1 MLERYVDHILQNNIY
16 HDYIIIV
23 DVAIVFVIV
32 ILIALAWELM
42 VFDLQLIF
50 PESATTVFFN
60 RKWKCS
66 NVFRVEFIW
75 FEEWVYKVIMIVVL
89 IHIPRY
95 NTEHLMEMIWV
106 M

>member
-32 ILIALAWELM
+32 ILIALAWALM
-42 VFDLQLIF
+42 VFDLQLIL

-60 RKWKCS
+60 RK
-66 NVFRVEFIW
+66 
-75 FEEWVYKVIMIVVL
+75 
-89 IHIPRY
+89 
-95 NTEHLMEMIWV
+95 
-106 M
+106 